1 MLKYDYYDYDDLPT
15 YLLLYY
21 LILFTKSYR
30 YSSELTANNRSQI
43 EYLENQIEQH
53 EQEKND
59 IVAQIQVCV
68 SVCFCVCFCACLFV
82 SVVCLYVHFCVSVC
96 IYLFLFFI
104 SLSVVENQR
113 IVWL

>member
-1 MLKYDYYDYDDLPT
+1 MLKYDYYDYDDLPAH
-15 YLLLYY
+15 LLLYY
-21 LILFTKSYR
+21 LILFTKSNR

-68 SVCFCVCFCACLFV
+68 SVCFCVSLCVCLLRVCLFMFIV
-82 SVVCLYVHFCVSVC
+82 CVSVC
-96 IYLFLFFI
+96 ILLFLFFI

-113 IVWL
+113 FVW